1 MYAGPEKPCI
11 RSATPPR
18 STAKSV
24 KLSASTF
31 FQSQYQQNPTSR
43 EGGLIKR
50 EWLRYYEPQQRPKDF
65 FWVLQSWD
73 TANKCGDMND
83 YSVCA
88 TWRVC
93 DADFY
98 LIDVFRKRLTYP
110 QLKRAATELF
120 KKYAPFKVLIKDK
133 ASGTALIQELKS
145 DYIYCVEEYKPA
157 PGSDKVMRLGAQS
170 IKFENGRIYLPKH
183 APWLDEY
190 VSEITSFP
198 GGKHDDQVDSTS
210 QALEILG
217 PMAGSPDWRPFC
229 VPFLGYEN
237 Y

>member
-1 MYAGPEKPCI
+1 M
-11 RSATPPR
+11 
-18 STAKSV
+18 
-24 KLSASTF
+24 
-31 FQSQYQQNPTSR
+31 
-43 EGGLIKR
+43 
-50 EWLRYYEPQQRPKDF
+50 
-65 FWVLQSWD
+65 LQSWD

-145 DYIYCVEEYKPA
+145 DYILLRRGV
-157 PGSDKVMRLGAQS
+157 
-170 IKFENGRIYLPKH
+170 
-183 APWLDEY
+183 
-190 VSEITSFP
+190 
-198 GGKHDDQVDSTS
+198 
-210 QALEILG
+210 QAC
-217 PMAGSPDWRPFC
+217 ARK
-229 VPFLGYEN
+229 
-237 Y
+237 